1 MKSLEYICL
10 LFIGFALILG
20 CSGNNA
26 NIRNLTRSES
36 EAIQQELIDNWS
48 DYDISYNS
56 VVIVFDFKNDDKKI
70 LVGNYWSKV
79 KDQETWTQLV
89 NGTATSGFRLNRVW
103 GNEVREIWIQDNQ
116 FYGYVTHQQ
125 RELVST
131 QIVDENSLRIIHT
144 SSIDRRVWD

>member
-56 VVIVFDFKNDDKKI
+56 VVIVFDLKNDDKKI
-70 LVGNYWSKV
+70 LVGNYWSTV

-89 NGTATSGFRLNRVW
+89 NGTATAGFRLNQVW
-103 GNEVREIWIQDNQ
+103 GNEVREIWIPDNQ

-131 QIVDENSLRIIHT
+131 QIVDENTLRLIHT
-144 SSIDRRVWD
+144 SSIDRRVYD